1 MKAARKITLLTL
13 FLLLA
18 CGSSDPLNKLK
29 QSYEHYPEYSILL
42 EDMKE
47 EGIFSKEYY
56 HRYKIVYGEISS
68 ETDSLVYRSEL
79 TDWIKVPKETFRKFS
94 PYLGMVILSK
104 MADGEIVDT
113 PQPPGYQYIGD
124 SRYGRWR
131 QDSSGNS
138 FWEWYGKYALMSHLF
153 GMFNRPVYYNDWNTY
168 SSYRSRGRPYFGRT
182 TTGGPLYGTNGTV
195 TKKTRPDFFKRQSM
209 KAAAS
214 RSTFTNK
221 VKNRVR
227 RSNMSR
233 TRSRSRSFGK

>member
-1 MKAARKITLLTL
+1 MKTAHKSTLLM
-13 FLLLA
+13 LLLLFA
-18 CGSSDPLNKLK
+18 CGSTNPLDNLK
-29 QSYEHYPEYSILL
+29 KQYERYPEYSIVL

-47 EGIFSKEYY
+47 EGVFSKDYY
-56 HRYKIVYGEISS
+56 HRYKVVYGERTSS
-68 ETDSLVYRSEL
+68 GDSLVFRSEV
-79 TDWIKVPKETFRKFS
+79 TDWYEVPKSTYKKYY

-104 MADGEIVDT
+104 TADGKVTDT

-131 QDSSGNS
+131 QDGSGNS
-138 FWEWYGKYALMSHLF
+138 FWEWYGKYALISHMF

-168 SSYRSRGRPYFGRT
+168 SSYRSRGRPYFGGT
-182 TTGGPLYGTNGTV
+182 TTGGPLYGTNGTA

-209 KAAAS
+209 RSAAS
-214 RSTFTNK
+214 KSSFTNK